1 MRMSRSIIF
10 ASLLLLPLPVMAQGT
25 GGSAGATASPGALNG
40 SLSNPNPGSQTSPNN
55 LNAAGKPTLPNP
67 PGTNSAGT
75 AQPSGSSA
83 GGGSSSVTTGSAGNR
98 TGGINAQGPN
108 TPGDAAVRA
117 EDPKVDKKIKSICRG
132 C

>member
-1 MRMSRSIIF
+1 MRMSRPIIF
-10 ASLLLLPLPVMAQGT
+10 AGLLLLPLEAAAQV
-25 GGSAGATASPGALNG
+25 ASPGALNG

-55 LNAAGKPTLPNP
+55 LNAVGKPTLPDP

-75 AQPSGSSA
+75 AQSSGSSA
-83 GGGSSSVTTGSAGNR
+83 GGGSNSVTTGSAGSR

-108 TPGDAAVRA
+108 TPGGADIRA
-117 EDPKVDKKIKSICRG
+117 KDPKIERKIKSICKG

>member
-10 ASLLLLPLPVMAQGT
+10 AGLLLLPLQAMAQGT
-25 GGSAGATASPGALNG
+25 GGATASPGALNG
-40 SLSNPNPGSQTSPNN
+40 SLGNPNPGSQTSPNN
-55 LNAAGKPTLPNP
+55 LNADGKPTFPDP

-75 AQPSGSSA
+75 AQSSGSSA
-83 GGGSSSVTTGSAGNR
+83 GTTSSVTSGSAGNR

-108 TPGDAAVRA
+108 TPGDAANRA
-117 EDPKVDKKIKSICRG
+117 EDPKIDKKIKSICKG

>member
-10 ASLLLLPLPVMAQGT
+10 ASLLLLPLQAMAQGT
-25 GGSAGATASPGALNG
+25 GGTASPGALNG

-55 LNAAGKPTLPNP
+55 LNSAGKPTLPNP

-75 AQPSGSSA
+75 AQSSGSSA
-83 GGGSSSVTTGSAGNR
+83 GGASNSLTTGSAGNR

-108 TPGDAAVRA
+108 RPGDAAIRA